1 MTKASEAKRTKHI
14 FVINDEAT
22 LLSLMRDLLEEEG
35 YRATL
40 ETFDPS
46 GIEGQLAR
54 LREVQPDLVV
64 LDFLI
69 GGELLGWQFLQCLRL
84 QRDTAKLPVVVCTA
98 AANTVA
104 ELGAHLTEQCVG
116 VVLKPFNID
125 DLLAEITRGL
135 DASVDDPW
143 MLAKPS

>member
-1 MTKASEAKRTKHI
+1 MAKAQEPKHI

-22 LLSLMRDLLEEEG
+22 LLSLLRELLEEEG

-54 LREVQPDLVV
+54 VREVKPDLVV

-69 GGELLGWQFLQCLRL
+69 GGELLGWQFLQALRL
-84 QRDTAKLPVVVCTA
+84 QRDTEKLPVVVCTA
-98 AANTVA
+98 AASTVK
-104 ELGAHLTEQCVG
+104 ELGAQLTEKSVG

-125 DLLAEITRGL
+125 DLLTEIRRGL
-135 DASVDDPW
+135 DASADDPW